1 MIDAPRSSPV
11 PSLSRAVV
19 RKAVMHG
26 MTVPVELEADARS
39 SELPALITDAS
50 CLPRAGVK
58 GPNAAAWLTSQGV
71 QLPAAN
77 HWRYHDELR
86 IARLGRSE
94 FLLEA
99 AAHGSRVAQ
108 LKAVLAPAAGL
119 YPVLRQDAVI
129 WLAGPAA
136 ASVLRQLVTFD
147 FTCLPAGDDA
157 VLLTQLGGVSATLLW
172 QPAATGRCYS
182 IYCDAS
188 YGSYL
193 WTTLLALVAAEG
205 GAAVSFDALAPTALA
220 SATAPSDESN
230 PTVSE
235 S

>member
-11 PSLSRAVV
+11 PILSRAVV

-26 MTVPVELEADARS
+26 MSVPIELEADARR
-39 SELPALITDAS
+39 SELPVMITDAS
-50 CLPRAGVK
+50 CLPRVGVK
-58 GPNAAAWLTSQGV
+58 GPNAEAWLTSQGL
-71 QLPAAN
+71 QLPASN
-77 HWRYHDELR
+77 HWRHHDQLR
-86 IARLGRSE
+86 IARLGRNE

-99 AAHGSRVAQ
+99 ASHRSQVAQ
-108 LKAVLAPAAGL
+108 LQAALAPAAGL

-136 ASVLRQLVTFD
+136 ASVLRQLATFD
-147 FTCLPAGDDA
+147 FTRLPAEDDS
-157 VLLTQLGGVSATLLW
+157 VLLTQLGGISAALLW
-172 QPAATGRCYS
+172 QPAPADRCYS

-205 GAAVSFDALAPTALA
+205 GAAVSFDALAPAALA
-220 SATAPSDESN
+220 FATAPLDEPN